1 MPSILITLESG
12 VSLAFIVIER
22 MDSMLMHIRKQIRE
36 EVDELVPQQFRFIS
50 IWGPPISQVQEAKMA
65 VRDALHDRKKLVVRN
80 YDDKRNLKRKAEEFE
95 ESDKASED
103 GPTPPKAS
111 PQAKR
116 PLQSTLTPPAKQPV
130 QSMLTKLFSVPPNS
144 LNTSEETT
152 LSSCESAS
160 DHEQKTEEKEIVKK
174 SAAFSS
180 PSSKLDLF
188 TDDEISNNPC
198 WLERERRKHW
208 NLKVHLSAS
217 KQCMTYDK
225 VELLGIID
233 TDWTLKKA
241 ELLQIRVFELQVM
254 HDSLETV
261 YDRHPLPPPKTIS
274 DNQELVSKLLFCIKN
289 EKQQINEHNLKNS
302 QSSS

>member
-1 MPSILITLESG
+1 M
-12 VSLAFIVIER
+12 LAR
-22 MDSMLMHIRKQIRE
+22 
-36 EVDELVPQQFRFIS
+36 
-50 IWGPPISQVQEAKMA
+50 
-65 VRDALHDRKKLVVRN
+65 
-80 YDDKRNLKRKAEEFE
+80 
-95 ESDKASED
+95 
-103 GPTPPKAS
+103 
-111 PQAKR
+111 
-116 PLQSTLTPPAKQPV
+116 
-130 QSMLTKLFSVPPNS
+130 
-144 LNTSEETT
+144 
-152 LSSCESAS
+152 
-160 DHEQKTEEKEIVKK
+160 
-174 SAAFSS
+174 
-180 PSSKLDLF
+180 
-188 TDDEISNNPC
+188 
-198 WLERERRKHW
+198 ERERRKHW